1 MTIWYR
7 FWVYLLPLP
16 MWLAEY
22 FMRTIMNNPQ
32 ANDFF
37 PSSLAA
43 AALGLIIPTLAP
55 KPVPGS
61 ANIHIPSKL
70 LLANRGDESV
80 RQAEMM
86 LLFLG
91 TPLWLLTVYLSI
103 GGSWP
108 DGWPGAT
115 LDQKFWIGAILYL
128 LAFALNEW
136 KVRA

>member
-22 FMRTIMNNPQ
+22 FMRTIMKDSY

-43 AALGLIIPTLAP
+43 TALGLVIPVLAP
-55 KPVPGS
+55 KPVLGS
-61 ANIHIPSKL
+61 ANIHLPTKL
-70 LLANRGDESV
+70 LLVKRGDEPV
-80 RQAEMM
+80 RQAGMVF
-86 LLFLG
+86 LFLG

-103 GGSWP
+103 GGQWP
-108 DGWPGAT
+108 EDWPGSL

-128 LAFALNEW
+128 LAFGLNEW
-136 KVRA
+136 KVHA